1 MGSWSESQ
9 SPPGVVFS
17 DCIEL
22 QFSQVALV
30 FKNPAANAGD
40 VRDSDSIPRLGRSP
54 GGRHGSPLQY
64 SCLENP
70 MDTGACGLW
79 SIGSQRVGHDWSD
92 LACRHRASSSLAP
105 KIQSIWFH
113 YWPFGDT
120 CAESS
125 LLLLEKGVCYDQYVL
140 LTKLLV
146 FALLQVIVQGK
157 FAFYSGY
164 LLISYFCILIPC
176 DENDIFLVLG
186 LEGL

>member
-1 MGSWSESQ
+1 MIPEKPSGFPYFIQFKLEFFNMGSWSESQ

-30 FKNPAANAGD
+30 VKNPAANAGD
-40 VRDSDSIPRLGRSP
+40 VRDSGSIPRLGRSP

-70 MDTGACGLW
+70 MDTGACGLG

-113 YWPFGDT
+113 CWPFGDIHVQSHLFY
-120 CAESS
+120 CW
-125 LLLLEKGVCYDQYVL
+125 KR
-140 LTKLLV
+140 V
-146 FALLQVIVQGK
+146 FAMTSMFSWQN
-157 FAFYSGY
+157 S
-164 LLISYFCILIPC
+164 
-176 DENDIFLVLG
+176 
-186 LEGL
+186 